1 MVRFLLIRYYAFITL
16 HQELIMKKRR
26 ILQLIIYGVL
36 FFVSLFT
43 QVAHAFLE
51 LVYTSKHMPMVES
64 LNDGY
69 SDGMIEETS
78 RPSFRINFSAAETPS
93 PDGKIPLIL
102 KNSTLEVSGEGNYY
116 SSINHYLLPESS
128 GYITR
133 NSNGEI
139 DSWNFSLALKQI
151 IPPTASPLERLQLE
165 LEEGAI
171 RVESA
176 YGIGTC
182 NCDFYAGAFYHT
194 YYQVRSDTY
203 IRLSRAEKH
212 WSDSNRSDQWQMWHA
227 DVSEPYS
234 IVLAGLGLFALSII
248 RRRQSI
254 HTDPTPFAN

>member
-1 MVRFLLIRYYAFITL
+1 MR
-16 HQELIMKKRR
+16 KRR
-26 ILQLIIYGVL
+26 VLQLIIYGVL
-36 FFVSLFT
+36 FFVSFFT
-43 QVAHAFLE
+43 HVAHAYLE

-69 SDGMIEETS
+69 PDGMIEETS
-78 RPSFRINFSAAETPS
+78 KPSFRINFSATENPS
-93 PDGKIPLIL
+93 PEGKIPLML
-102 KNSTLEVSGEGNYY
+102 KNSVLEVSGQGNYY
-116 SSINHYLLPESS
+116 SPINHYLLPESS

-133 NSNGEI
+133 NSNGGI
-139 DSWNFSLALKQI
+139 ASWNFSLALKQI

-212 WSDSNRSDQWQMWHA
+212 WSDSNHPHHWQMWHA

-254 HTDPTPFAN
+254 HSHAPGITKITLIEPTKFLPL